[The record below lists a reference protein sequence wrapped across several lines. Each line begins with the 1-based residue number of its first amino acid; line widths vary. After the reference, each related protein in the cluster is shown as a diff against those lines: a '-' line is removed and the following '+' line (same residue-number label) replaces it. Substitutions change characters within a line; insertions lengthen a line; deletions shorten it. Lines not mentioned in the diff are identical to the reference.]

1 MAKIK
6 GETVLAALA
15 GIAILYMIYHYS
27 KSKSVAGMTS
37 GTALGGEPV
46 GVFSDDAGAVSQR
59 PAETPDSLLPRD
71 NNKSWQNNNSG
82 AGALNGINML
92 KSGDLIG
99 INTIGN
105 TLKNANLQ
113 LRSEW
118 VIPKGQVGPWNQSS
132 YEADPFRKPFEI
144 GACDK

>member
-71 NNKSWQNNNSG
+71 NNKSWQNLCS
-82 AGALNGINML
+82 L
-92 KSGDLIG
+92 
-99 INTIGN
+99 
-105 TLKNANLQ
+105 
-113 LRSEW
+113 
-118 VIPKGQVGPWNQSS
+118 
-132 YEADPFRKPFEI
+132 
-144 GACDK
+144 

>member
-1 MAKIK
+1 MTKIK

-37 GTALGGEPV
+37 GSSLGGEPI
-46 GVFSDDAGAVSQR
+46 GMFSDDSGSVSQR

-99 INTIGN
+99 INTIGS
-105 TLKNANLQ
+105 TLKLANLQ
-113 LRSEW
+113 LRSEPI
-118 VIPKGQVGPWNQSS
+118 IPKSQVGPWNQSS
-132 YEADPFRKPFEI
+132 YEGDPYRKAFEI
-144 GACDK
+144 GSSEK

>member
-1 MAKIK
+1 MTKIK

-37 GTALGGEPV
+37 GSSLGGEPV
-46 GVFSDDAGAVSQR
+46 GMFSDDAGSVSQR

-71 NNKSWQNNNSG
+71 TNKSWQNNQTG
-82 AGALNGINML
+82 GGALNGINL
-92 KSGDLIG
+92 VRSGELIG

-105 TLKNANLQ
+105 TLKNANYQ
-113 LRSEW
+113 LRRDP
-118 VIPKGQVGPWNQSS
+118 IIQKAQVGPWNQSS
-132 YEADPFRKPFEI
+132 FEMDPFRNGVELAPCEK
-144 GACDK
+144 

>member
-37 GTALGGEPV
+37 GTTLGGEPV
-46 GVFSDDAGAVSQR
+46 GMFSDNSCAVTQR
-59 PAETPDSLLPRD
+59 PAETPASLLPPD
-71 NNKSWQNNNSG
+71 NNKSWESNNSG

-92 KSGDLIG
+92 KSGELIG

-113 LRSEW
+113 LRSEYI
-118 VIPKGQVGPWNQSS
+118 IPKGQVGPWNQSS
-132 YEADPFRKPFEI
+132 YEGDPYRKQFDI

>member
-46 GVFSDDAGAVSQR
+46 GMFSDDAGAVSQR

-71 NNKSWQNNNSG
+71 NNKSWQKNASG
-82 AGALNGINML
+82 AGAFNGINML

-99 INTIGN
+99 INTVGSSMK
-105 TLKNANLQ
+105 LANYQ
-113 LRSEW
+113 IR
-118 VIPKGQVGPWNQSS
+118 VDPIIQKMPTGPWNQSS
-132 YEADPFRKPFEI
+132 VEPDPYRNGVEI
-144 GACDK
+144 GDCSK